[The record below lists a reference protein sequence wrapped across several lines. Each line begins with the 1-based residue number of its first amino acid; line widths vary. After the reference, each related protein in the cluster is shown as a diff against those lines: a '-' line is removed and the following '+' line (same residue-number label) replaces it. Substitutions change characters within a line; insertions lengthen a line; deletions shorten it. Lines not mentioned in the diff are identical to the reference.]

1 MTLLRFWQAHST
13 ELLALLRQHLVLVFL
28 STSAAVAIGV
38 PAGVVAARHPAMGR
52 AILGLSSVAQTI
64 PSLALLGFLL
74 PLPFVGGIGPRTAL
88 VALTLYALLPIVR
101 TTVTGLATIDRSI
114 IEAGVAMGMTPRQ
127 LLTMVELPL
136 ALPQI
141 VAGIRVAAVI
151 GVGTATIA
159 AAVGAGGLGEYI
171 FRGLAMVDTTTILAG
186 AIPAAALALLADG
199 ALALTE
205 RRLRRRPPSGRWVAA
220 AVMSAVMVLAML
232 AGSALTEGRR
242 AAVVVGSKNFTE
254 QVILGELVAQALE
267 AEGVRVVRKLNLG
280 GTFVCD
286 RGIRSGDL
294 DVYVEY
300 TGTAVSAVFHEA
312 VSGDPAKAL
321 ARARELYARSQ
332 VTVLEPLGFNNTF
345 TILVR
350 GSEARERGL
359 RTVDDLQRVA
369 AGWKPG
375 FGYEFLQR
383 QDGYPGL
390 VRAYGLTFG
399 SQPRGMDLSLIYR
412 ALADGQVDVIAGDAT
427 SALIDALDLAPLDDT
442 RRYFPPYEAIPVV
455 RTSALLRE
463 PAIGRAFARLAGRI
477 SDAEMRGMNAAV
489 DLEHRDVREVARTFL
504 ARLTQGAAR
513 LKTSPLQP
521 RAQLQGHLD
530 HGAAEAFPKK
540 QTLRLFV
547 AVGGPEE
554 HAWDPPFAEPL
565 HGRIEQRV
573 GQPAPPMALVYE
585 HVVNKAGTLSQLFP
599 AARLHA
605 RVDVPDG
612 AVAAIRH
619 QHQ

>member
-13 ELLALLRQHLVLVFL
+13 ELLTLLRQHVVLVLL
-28 STSAAVAIGV
+28 STAAAVAIGV
-38 PAGVVAARHPAMGR
+38 PAGVMAARRPSAGR
-52 AILGLSSVAQTI
+52 AILGLASVAQTI

-88 VALTLYALLPIVR
+88 IALTLYALLPIVR

-114 IEAGVAMGMTPRQ
+114 IEAGVAMGMTRRQ

-136 ALPQI
+136 AVPQI

-159 AAVGAGGLGEYI
+159 AAIGAGGLGEYI

-205 RRLRRRPPSGRWVAA
+205 RRLRRGQATGRSIATGA
-220 AVMSAVMVLAML
+220 GIAVLLLALL
-232 AGSALTEGRR
+232 AGSALASGRR
-242 AAVVVGSKNFTE
+242 SAVVVGSKNFTE

-267 AEGVRVVRKLNLG
+267 AEGVTVMRKLNLG

-300 TGTAVSAVFHEA
+300 TGTAVSAVFHE
-312 VSGDPAKAL
+312 VVPHDPAQAL
-321 ARARELYARSQ
+321 ARARELYARAQ
-332 VTVLEPLGFNNTF
+332 VSVLEPLGFNNTF

-350 GSEARERGL
+350 GADARARGL
-359 RTVDDLQRVA
+359 KTVDDLRPLA
-369 AGWKPG
+369 PGWRPG

-390 VRAYGLTFG
+390 VQTYGLSFG

-412 ALADGQVDVIAGDAT
+412 ALADRQVDVIAGDAT

-442 RRYFPPYEAIPVV
+442 RRYFPPYDAIPVV
-455 RTSALLRE
+455 RTAALLRE
-463 PAIGRAFARLAGRI
+463 PAIGRAFARLAGRV
-477 SDAEMRGMNAAV
+477 SDAEMRRMNAAV
-489 DLEHRDVREVARTFL
+489 DLERRDVREVVRGFL
-504 ARLTQGAAR
+504 ARIT
-513 LKTSPLQP
+513 
-521 RAQLQGHLD
+521 
-530 HGAAEAFPKK
+530 
-540 QTLRLFV
+540 
-547 AVGGPEE
+547 
-554 HAWDPPFAEPL
+554 
-565 HGRIEQRV
+565 
-573 GQPAPPMALVYE
+573 
-585 HVVNKAGTLSQLFP
+585 
-599 AARLHA
+599 
-605 RVDVPDG
+605 
-612 AVAAIRH
+612 
-619 QHQ
+619 